1 MASEATADRITS
13 AALRIFEKDG
23 AEAVS
28 MRRVASAVGITPMAI
43 YRHFEDREALLNAI
57 ADGGFEDL
65 AARFKGPQ
73 GKSSIEHIENLTS
86 GYLDFA
92 LTRPRLFEYMFSSR
106 RKGARQFPKDFVA
119 EKSPTA
125 NLLAMFVKEA
135 MNSGELRKDDVWE
148 VTMTIS
154 AEAHGLITLY
164 MGGRFQLDEKNFKA
178 LFRRSIRRLVHGL
191 ATGV

>member
-1 MASEATADRITS
+1 
-13 AALRIFEKDG
+13 
-23 AEAVS
+23 
-28 MRRVASAVGITPMAI
+28 
-43 YRHFEDREALLNAI
+43 
-57 ADGGFEDL
+57 
-65 AARFKGPQ
+65 
-73 GKSSIEHIENLTS
+73 
-86 GYLDFA
+86 
-92 LTRPRLFEYMFSSR
+92 
-106 RKGARQFPKDFVA
+106 
-119 EKSPTA
+119 
-125 NLLAMFVKEA
+125 MFVKEA